1 MSKEIDPK
9 LALKFR
15 QQIQKNIKAGAKTRE
30 EFRKGI
36 PSTFTAQDGKKYSLT
51 GVSNYAKTFQNEN
64 VKTKNPSFKS
74 VAGSKK
80 NTQVRNASRVYMM
93 AEEREGGFTG
103 KQQEVGRKDLQS
115 RSRIGDIGTK
125 IGKIEAH
132 HTRMLQMYRPFFEG
146 LSDADKSELAK
157 FAFDSKYA
165 LGDDITNRAMLSEPF
180 HDQIHK
186 FMRDMGYQVSSKK
199 IKAGYKYPGVPDLG
213 NTLESRKNAL
223 THFFKNV
230 QEPIERKLNTI
241 KWSQEEA
248 IRPLTKKEMTYASS
262 WLDDKLLKREL
273 KLSKVEVGEV
283 GGPLGGIRSTINVK
297 NISRALAAN
306 AAYSFVNPRS
316 IRAATNIIA
325 EGPNKENIKEVGL
338 GIRDDL
344 IHTGVVKTLG
354 AATGAK
360 ALAIGSTTAAVPLG
374 VGLVGGMVLNSIVE
388 GATGKNLKEIG
399 ELAEEKKR
407 YRKSHGLTNKKSDR
421 QNYRH
426 STSPKVTT
434 EMLEEWRLQER
445 SLPLNY

>member
-15 QQIQKNIKAGAKTRE
+15 NQIQQNIKDGAKTRS

-36 PSTFTAQDGKKYSLT
+36 PSTFTAKDGKTYSLT
-51 GVSNYAKTFQNEN
+51 GVSNYAKTSQNKN

-74 VAGSKK
+74 VAGSQK
-80 NTQVRNASRVYMM
+80 NTQIRNASRVYMM
-93 AEEREGGFTG
+93 ADEREGGFTG
-103 KQQEVGRKDLQS
+103 KQQELGKKDLQS

-146 LSDADKSELAK
+146 MSDAEKAELAK

-186 FMRDMGYQVSSKK
+186 FMRDMGYQVSTTK

-241 KWSQEEA
+241 KWSQEDA
-248 IRPLTKKEMTYASS
+248 IKPLTKKEMEYASS
-262 WLDDKLLKREL
+262 WLDDKLLK
-273 KLSKVEVGEV
+273 
-283 GGPLGGIRSTINVK
+283 
-297 NISRALAAN
+297 
-306 AAYSFVNPRS
+306 
-316 IRAATNIIA
+316 
-325 EGPNKENIKEVGL
+325 
-338 GIRDDL
+338 
-344 IHTGVVKTLG
+344 
-354 AATGAK
+354 
-360 ALAIGSTTAAVPLG
+360 
-374 VGLVGGMVLNSIVE
+374 
-388 GATGKNLKEIG
+388 
-399 ELAEEKKR
+399 
-407 YRKSHGLTNKKSDR
+407 
-421 QNYRH
+421 
-426 STSPKVTT
+426 
-434 EMLEEWRLQER
+434 
-445 SLPLNY
+445 